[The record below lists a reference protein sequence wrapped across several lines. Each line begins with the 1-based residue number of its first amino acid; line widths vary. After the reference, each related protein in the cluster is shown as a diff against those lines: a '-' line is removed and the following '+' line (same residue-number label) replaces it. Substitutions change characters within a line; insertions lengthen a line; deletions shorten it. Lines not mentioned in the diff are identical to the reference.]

1 MAKKK
6 NPIIPMRASEIRKLK
21 ADCTQDAIE
30 AILAVVLTVMHD
42 KEGYGMTRLKRLHRE
57 INEYAEL
64 LAEGYVTVEK
74 LKKALLDEL
83 NIKITFKTSKEPT
96 DE

>member
-6 NPIIPMRASEIRKLK
+6 NPIIPMRASEIRRLK